1 MNTRHPRRW
10 ILGSVFCALAFCLP
24 VLSAGE
30 GGPGDTTGAP
40 GSAPKGESARKLPRV
55 AVAVCVDS
63 EDGRRTELGTLVIE
77 LYPED
82 APRHVENFLKLVK
95 EGYYTGLTFHRIV
108 PALVI
113 QGGDPQSRSNWQ
125 SNRLGVG
132 GPDYTLPAE
141 IGRKHVRG
149 AVAAARK
156 DSKINPQRE
165 SSGSQ
170 FYICLADLPSLDQG
184 GYSVFGQVVDGM
196 EVVDKIARVKNSGP
210 PQNQALQRVQMTSVR
225 VLE

>member
-1 MNTRHPRRW
+1 
-10 ILGSVFCALAFCLP
+10 
-24 VLSAGE
+24 
-30 GGPGDTTGAP
+30 
-40 GSAPKGESARKLPRV
+40 
-55 AVAVCVDS
+55 
-63 EDGRRTELGTLVIE
+63 
-77 LYPED
+77 
-82 APRHVENFLKLVK
+82 
-95 EGYYTGLTFHRIV
+95 
-108 PALVI
+108 
-113 QGGDPQSRSNWQ
+113 
-125 SNRLGVG
+125 
-132 GPDYTLPAE
+132 
-141 IGRKHVRG
+141 
-149 AVAAARK
+149 VAAARK